1 MKRLLV
7 VLLMI
12 AVAFS
17 LYAGGEQ
24 EAAGGGGEMEE
35 GMEGEVQTLRIA
47 SPPWIFKKFNLEEFT
62 TQWAD
67 QHPNI
72 EVELTRADKWSAPT
86 WITEFEQGST
96 PFDVFIGG
104 SGSMLA
110 PLITGGWTEPM
121 DDMLEGEMSAD
132 SFVGGFL
139 AAGHYKVPDGDGTN
153 YPVLPFMG
161 EVSII
166 GVNTEIMQNAGLWE
180 NGEPVDI
187 PSWDEDEF
195 FEWFTTLNEASDL
208 EAHVQIWDREFMQ
221 YDYAGP
227 IQAMTGSF
235 TSDEGP
241 GFDVYSDAA
250 AKWLSFIQRMNEEGV
265 AAYTT
270 SDDEGYSKWKTGATG
285 SFYAA
290 QGHIM
295 ELVNVTEDTSD
306 IAYIGWP
313 GAEENGSIIWTHS
326 AWIPKVSDRTELA
339 KQYIREVIFSQDFQ
353 QWSFNNYGKL
363 PVMQDF
369 YGDGITRFQDQ
380 MPTILNIADNSNPI
394 PLYADLQEYLDILQ
408 KYLPEAA
415 FGRMEVDEALSS
427 VQDEIEGL
435 DFSDLRASE

>member
-7 VLLMI
+7 VFLMI
-12 AVAFS
+12 AVAVS
-17 LYAGGEQ
+17 VYAGGEQ
-24 EAAGGGGEMEE
+24 EEAAGGEEMEA
-35 GMEGEVQTLRIA
+35 EVETLRVA
-47 SPPWIFKKFNLEEFT
+47 APPWIFKKFNLEEFAT
-62 TQWAD
+62 NWAD
-67 QHPNI
+67 ANPNI

-96 PFDVFIGG
+96 PFDVFVGG

-110 PLITGGWTEPM
+110 PLITGGWTAPM
-121 DDMLEGEMSAD
+121 DGMLEGKLDAD
-132 SFVGGFL
+132 NFVGGFL
-139 AAGHYKVPDGDGTN
+139 AAGKYKESDGSGTN

-166 GVNTEIMQNAGLWE
+166 GVNTEIMKNAGLWE
-180 NGEPVDI
+180 NGQPVDI

-195 FEWFTTLNEASDL
+195 FEWFEALNDAADL
-208 EAHVQIWDREFMQ
+208 GAHVQIWDREFMQ

-235 TSDEGP
+235 TSNQGP
-241 GFDVYSDAA
+241 GFDVYSDSAR
-250 AKWLSFIQRMNEEGV
+250 KWLSFIQRLYEDGLAE
-265 AAYTT
+265 YTT
-270 SDDEGYSKWKTGATG
+270 TDDEGYQKWKTGATG

-295 ELVNVTEDTSD
+295 ELVGVTNDESD

-326 AWIPKVSDRTELA
+326 TWIPKVSKQKDLA
-339 KQYIREVIFSQDFQ
+339 QQFIRDVVFSKEMQ

-363 PVMQDF
+363 PVMKDY
-369 YGDGITRFQDQ
+369 YGDGITWFQDQ

-415 FGRMEVDEALSS
+415 FGRMSVDDALSNI
-427 VQDEIEGL
+427 QDEISGL
-435 DFSDLRASE
+435 DFSDLRASD